1 MNEPPTV
8 TPVGVISPDIAIDSP
23 EWFEWLAAQKSFHY
37 RRTDSTNISSF
48 TCTKRPNGR
57 WYAVKKQ
64 RGSRENKQE
73 YIGADQKCTRAKLD
87 AIASLFALPNEEYW
101 QLKEQQKQRSTGGTR
116 AKVYNQEQLTSETGE
131 EVSAL
136 KARISELEFQ
146 LSAVSKTAELAEH
159 YQRDRDRLANL
170 MADRDARHSEAM
182 NELLDKVDQ
191 LQDKNLQL
199 KQQLAEAEAL
209 REAANRKPTMPDLT
223 GLKTYKLH
231 KHDVVR
237 IEDLVS
243 LLEKHC
249 GES

>member
-101 QLKEQQKQRSTGGTR
+101 QLKEQQKQRSTGDTR

-131 EVSAL
+131 VEAL
-136 KARISELEFQ
+136 KAEVERL
-146 LSAVSKTAELAEH
+146 K
-159 YQRDRDRLANL
+159 QRESD
-170 MADRDARHSEAM
+170 
-182 NELLDKVDQ
+182 LLDQLGLQKHQITCEAQELNKQ
-191 LQDKNLQL
+191 LQAQVTQLDNANWKCEKQLTTYSEMYRKSEVARQELQVKVQKL
-199 KQQLAEAEAL
+199 EAKL
-209 REAANRKPTMPDLT
+209 TMPDLT
-223 GLKTYKLH
+223 GLKVYKLH